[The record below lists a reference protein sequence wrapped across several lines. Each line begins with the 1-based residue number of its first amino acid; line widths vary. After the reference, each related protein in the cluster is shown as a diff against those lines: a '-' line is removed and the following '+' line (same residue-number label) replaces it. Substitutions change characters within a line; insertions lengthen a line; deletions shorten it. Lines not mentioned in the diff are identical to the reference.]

1 MGGLQLVISVHK
13 VTVRSSMRSCLLS
26 RIGLRLGAAHLKKS
40 ALDHKPRTPWA
51 VKNMKE
57 EMLANERKPWQ
68 PPRQSQ
74 FSNSDEDEARPKACV
89 GICYYNKL
97 MALEAKED
105 LASHNLVYKDQADSD
120 PCDIN
125 DTACNEIEEDII
137 FNKDEKEEEDSSE
150 KSSDNNLIVIDDDD
164 QSGERRKNPA
174 VSDTDTIYIDENN
187 EDQSFSAPTIDIRQ
201 RHQGFV

>member
-1 MGGLQLVISVHK
+1 MGSRQGQRQLS
-13 VTVRSSMRSCLLS
+13 TMWSCLLSILLLHTAQGSLMS

-68 PPRQSQ
+68 PPKQSQ
-74 FSNSDEDEARPKACV
+74 FSNSMEDEARPKACV

-105 LASHNLVYKDQADSD
+105 LVSPNLVYKEQESE

-125 DTACNEIEEDII
+125 DSACTEMEEDII
-137 FNKDEKEEEDSSE
+137 FNK
-150 KSSDNNLIVIDDDD
+150 
-164 QSGERRKNPA
+164 
-174 VSDTDTIYIDENN
+174 
-187 EDQSFSAPTIDIRQ
+187 
-201 RHQGFV
+201 